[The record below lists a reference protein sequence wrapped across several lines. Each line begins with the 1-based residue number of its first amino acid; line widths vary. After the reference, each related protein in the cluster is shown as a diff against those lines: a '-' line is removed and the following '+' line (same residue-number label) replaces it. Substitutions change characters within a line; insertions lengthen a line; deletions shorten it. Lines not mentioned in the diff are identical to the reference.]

1 MGVGAGGALYA
12 VSAYSTA
19 LIILVLRF
27 GPRLY
32 LQNDKGFEEDEEE
45 EYEEEC
51 ESDVDGKYDTAPQ
64 DKVLG
69 QTADEKSGISRRQNN
84 YEMHQMSPST
94 NDTTTLNKNEATKY
108 GATDV
113 EQHSTVA
120 ALLLEDHRRK
130 VEKMNRLA
138 ADNSSAGSEFVSWL
152 INLLPGRGGRQQPT
166 NPYQGD
172 REVMR
177 MLKRKKS
184 TTNMTK
190 RPSFCT

>member
-1 MGVGAGGALYA
+1 
-12 VSAYSTA
+12 
-19 LIILVLRF
+19 
-27 GPRLY
+27 
-32 LQNDKGFEEDEEE
+32 
-45 EYEEEC
+45 
-51 ESDVDGKYDTAPQ
+51 
-64 DKVLG
+64 
-69 QTADEKSGISRRQNN
+69 
-84 YEMHQMSPST
+84 MHQMSPST

-113 EQHSTVA
+113 EQQNTVA

-138 ADNSSAGSEFVSWL
+138 ADNSSAGTEFVSWL

-184 TTNMTK
+184 ATKMTK